1 MTDLGSSNGTF
12 VASERVT
19 GSKLVA
25 AGERITVGGTVLEH
39 EWRSRKEVS
48 AAKALDSDLDRAKQ
62 YVQSLLPARI
72 AAGPVR
78 TEWVLQPSAKLGGD
92 LFGYQFL
99 DDHTFQLYLLDVTG
113 HGINAAMHAV
123 SVMNV
128 LRQQKHAGIYARH
141 PAAMAAHLNDMF
153 QMESHGGMLLSL
165 WYGVFDLRSR
175 TVAFTSAGHHAAY
188 LVAPDRRAPV
198 PLDISNVLIGMMP
211 GYAYK
216 QASASFP
223 PGSSLYLF
231 SDGVFE
237 IDTGDAD
244 PWGLEKFVSLL
255 SLPAEAGKPEPQRIL
270 ETVKA
275 RTRRQA
281 FEDDFTL
288 VVATLE

>member
-1 MTDLGSSNGTF
+1 
-12 VASERVT
+12 
-19 GSKLVA
+19 
-25 AGERITVGGTVLEH
+25 
-39 EWRSRKEVS
+39 
-48 AAKALDSDLDRAKQ
+48 
-62 YVQSLLPARI
+62 
-72 AAGPVR
+72 
-78 TEWVLQPSAKLGGD
+78 VLQPSAKLGGD
-92 LFGYQFL
+92 LFGYQLL

-128 LRQQKHAGIYARH
+128 LRRHTPPGIDARH

-175 TVAFTSAGHHAAY
+175 TVDFTSAGHHAAY
-188 LVAPDRRAPV
+188 LVPPDRRAPV
-198 PLDISNVLIGMMP
+198 PLDVANVLIGMMP

-216 QASASFP
+216 QGSASFA

-237 IDTGDAD
+237 IETEGAE
-244 PWGLEKFVSLL
+244 PWGLEKFLSLL
-255 SLPAEAGKPEPQRIL
+255 SLPADPAKPEPQRIL

-275 RTRRQA
+275 RTRRHA